1 MPEAGKGSTGM
12 QARVVL
18 VTGASGYLGSHVVD
32 GLLSSPGVIHV
43 IAADRVPSQFPVE
56 TLTLDLT
63 DPGQRLALPWDRLD
77 AIVHLAAHTTVACE
91 NDFAAACALNIDATV
106 DLLRLAGEAGY
117 ARGRPLRF
125 VFASSVAAV
134 ACGSHTV
141 DETNASAVQSTYG
154 FTKVVV
160 EQHVSECTRL
170 GFVEGVSLR
179 LPVLLVRPGR
189 EGRTSAGFLSDM
201 VCALSAGRPF
211 TCPLPQDRR
220 IPCAS
225 VQTAARA
232 LTDLA
237 LADADQLPATLLHLP
252 ALAVDGQQVVN
263 ALRTLGVT
271 IEPDSV
277 QAVVDEQVEA
287 LLQGWPEQVESRHK
301 LWSSAH
307 RDATLHSIVAT
318 YLQGRDPSPHS
329 APKVA

>member
-1 MPEAGKGSTGM
+1 MSDERGGKTGM

-18 VTGASGYLGSHVVD
+18 VTGSSGYLGSHVVD
-32 GLLSSPGVIHV
+32 ALLSNPGGIQVIG
-43 IAADRVPSQFPVE
+43 ADRVPGHDPIE
-56 TLTLDLT
+56 TLTVDLR

-106 DLLRLAGEAGY
+106 DLLRLAGAAGHT
-117 ARGRPLRF
+117 RGRPLRF

-134 ACGSHTV
+134 ACGAQTV
-141 DETNASAVQSTYG
+141 DETNAAAARSTYG
-154 FTKVVV
+154 FTKVIV
-160 EQHVSECTRL
+160 EQHVAEYSRR
-170 GFVEGVSLR
+170 GFVEGVGLR

-211 TCPLPQDRR
+211 TCPLPLNRR

-225 VQTAARA
+225 VHAAARA
-232 LTDLA
+232 LTNLVLA
-237 LADADQLPATLLHLP
+237 GADQLPSTLLHLP
-252 ALAVDGQQVVN
+252 ALAVDAEQVVQ

-271 IEPDSV
+271 VGLDSV

-287 LLQGWPEQVESRHK
+287 LLQGWPQRVESIHEA
-301 LWSSAH
+301 WAASH
-307 RDATLHSIVAT
+307 RDATLQAIVAS
-318 YLQGRDPSPHS
+318 YLQGRVSPSHS
-329 APKVA
+329 AAKVA